1 MLFSCPGYLLNIMLS
16 SFLNNIR
23 ISSQVQ
29 EKHKIKQ
36 VLEPAS
42 DSWVCNFVIVSKIP
56 PHPGPLPP
64 RGEGSDLGAP
74 HNHDAHFR
82 YSSKITKFVIF
93 NIVENKFENRA
104 ASVWKIPFNVV
115 SLNFIGTITCLCVL
129 FEPSDAEAFVT
140 HDYPATFVNEAARI
154 YFLLACVLVLWA
166 LLRNRLQKEKGWRYT
181 FFSLICFI
189 IWDLIVFFGQIS
201 ALKLDPSHFIGGN
214 EGLEYFKRS
223 ILLND
228 NDYFYYF
235 ASFDYVLIDIAMLLF
250 YKGLSEHLAEEDR
263 PSPGTAA
270 AVIMP
275 MLPVFAV
282 SFAGAAALVVLS
294 VLSLTVSLK
303 LYTRNRENILW
314 HYMIWLSSSFVL
326 YSVSRSFGH
335 VLEHILIASG
345 SRDIW
350 NILEPVSGSINII
363 SFFIVGS
370 ISIFFIRIYDI
381 HLSILDD
388 KKEIENV
395 NLELSELTQELED
408 IVAERTMSLMAL
420 SIADKVRN
428 PAATIG
434 IACRRVLR
442 KKEQGEKLGEDLQDV
457 ISECEK
463 LQKVV
468 GDFENLL
475 KTKRSQFSYENLN
488 DIVMDVTSL
497 VSKEAAD
504 RDVHISV
511 HLFDKPINI
520 NMQKSLMRVAVFHVL
535 RNAIDA
541 VCDGGLVQLNTSLE
555 NDNVV
560 LTISDEG
567 MGINA
572 EDMERIF
579 DSFYSTKSKRF
590 GMGLPLVKQIVTEHL
605 GEIKVESEVG
615 KGTTFKMTFPS
626 RWKDQRQNA
635 QI

>member
-1 MLFSCPGYLLNIMLS
+1 M
-16 SFLNNIR
+16 
-23 ISSQVQ
+23 
-29 EKHKIKQ
+29 
-36 VLEPAS
+36 
-42 DSWVCNFVIVSKIP
+42 
-56 PHPGPLPP
+56 
-64 RGEGSDLGAP
+64 
-74 HNHDAHFR
+74 
-82 YSSKITKFVIF
+82 
-93 NIVENKFENRA
+93 ENRA
-104 ASVWKIPFNVV
+104 APVLKIPFNIV
-115 SLNFIGTITCLCVL
+115 SLNLIGTITCLCVFL
-129 FEPSDAEAFVT
+129 APSDAGAFVT
-140 HDYPATFVNEAARI
+140 HDYPATFINEASRI
-154 YFLLACVLVLWA
+154 YFLLACVVVLRA
-166 LLRNRLQKEKGWRYT
+166 MFRNRLQKEKGWRYT

-189 IWDLIVFFGQIS
+189 IWDIIVFFGQIS
-201 ALKLDPSHFIGGN
+201 ALQIDPSHFIGGN

-223 ILLND
+223 ILIHD

-250 YKGLSEHLAEEDR
+250 YIGLSEHLAEEDR
-263 PSPGTAA
+263 PSPVTAA
-270 AVIMP
+270 SVILP

-282 SFAGAAALVVLS
+282 SFAGAVVLVVLS
-294 VLSLTVSLK
+294 VFSLTACLK

-335 VLEHILIASG
+335 VMEHILIASG

-350 NILEPVSGSINII
+350 NIIEPVSGSINII

-388 KKEIENV
+388 KKEIEDINM
-395 NLELSELTQELED
+395 ELSELTQELED

-420 SIADKVRN
+420 SVADKVRN
-428 PAATIG
+428 PAAAIG
-434 IACRRVLR
+434 ITCRRALR
-442 KKEQGEKLGEDLQDV
+442 KKEQGEKLREDLQAM

-463 LQKVV
+463 LQEAV

-488 DIVMDVTSL
+488 NIIRDVAAI

-504 RDVHISV
+504 KGVLMSV

-520 NMQKSLMRVAVFHVL
+520 NMQKGLMRVAVFHVL

-541 VCDGGLVQLNTSLE
+541 SCEGGLIQLNTSLE

-560 LTISDEG
+560 LTISDKG
-567 MGINA
+567 TGINA
-572 EDMERIF
+572 EDIEKIF
-579 DSFYSTKSKRF
+579 DTFYSTKSKRF

-615 KGTTFKMTFPS
+615 KGTTFEMIFPS
-626 RWKDQRQNA
+626 RWKDERQNA
-635 QI
+635 QV

>member
-1 MLFSCPGYLLNIMLS
+1 MKN
-16 SFLNNIR
+16 
-23 ISSQVQ
+23 
-29 EKHKIKQ
+29 
-36 VLEPAS
+36 VL
-42 DSWVCNFVIVSKIP
+42 K
-56 PHPGPLPP
+56 L
-64 RGEGSDLGAP
+64 
-74 HNHDAHFR
+74 
-82 YSSKITKFVIF
+82 
-93 NIVENKFENRA
+93 ENRA
-104 ASVWKIPFNVV
+104 APVRKIPFNVV
-115 SLNFIGTITCLCVL
+115 SLNFIGTITCLCVFL
-129 FEPSDAEAFVT
+129 YPSDAGAFVT

-154 YFLLACVLVLWA
+154 YFLIACVLVLWA
-166 LLRNRLQKEKGWRYT
+166 MLRNRLHKEKGWRYT

-189 IWDLIVFFGQIS
+189 IWDIIVFFGQIS
-201 ALKLDPSHFIGGN
+201 ALKMDPSHFIGGN

-223 ILLND
+223 ILLLD
-228 NDYFYYF
+228 NDYFFYF
-235 ASFDYVLIDIAMLLF
+235 ASFDYVVIDIAMLLF
-250 YKGLSEHLAEEDR
+250 YKGLREHLAEEDR
-263 PSPGTAA
+263 PSPLRAA
-270 AVIMP
+270 SVVLP
-275 MLPVFAV
+275 LLPVFAV
-282 SFAGAAALVVLS
+282 SFAGAAVFVVLS
-294 VLSLTVSLK
+294 VFSLTASLK
-303 LYTRNRENILW
+303 LYTRNRKNILW

-326 YSVSRSFGH
+326 YSVSRSAGH
-335 VLEHILIASG
+335 VLQHILIASG

-350 NILEPVSGSINII
+350 NIIEPVSGSINII

-381 HLSILDD
+381 YLSILDD
-388 KKEIENV
+388 KKEIENI

-420 SIADKVRN
+420 SVADKVRN

-442 KKEQGEKLGEDLQDV
+442 KKEQGEKLGEDLQDM

-463 LQKVV
+463 LQSAV

-488 DIVMDVTSL
+488 DIVKDVTSL
-497 VSKEAAD
+497 VSKEASD
-504 RDVHISV
+504 RGLVISV

-520 NMQKSLMRVAVFHVL
+520 NMQKGLMRVAIFNVL

-541 VCDGGLVQLNTSLE
+541 TCYGGLIQLNTSLE

-567 MGINA
+567 TGINA
-572 EDMERIF
+572 EDIKRMF

-615 KGTTFKMTFPS
+615 KGTTFKMIFPS
-626 RWKDQRQNA
+626 RWKGD
-635 QI
+635 